1 MSKKFLF
8 TSLCVS
14 ILTLS
19 LPDVS
24 HAGRGGGGG
33 GGARGGGGGF
43 SGGASRGGGGM
54 SGGGFSGGARPS
66 PSPSFGGGGG
76 ARPSPSPSFN
86 GGGGARA
93 SSSPSLNGGG
103 GARPSSSPSVGAGG
117 GVRPG
122 AGVGIG
128 GSAGVGGGARPGA
141 GVGAG
146 GAAGVGGGARAN
158 AGAGSSMAG
167 QGAAVNRYN
176 APSKSDL
183 SGFLGLPSDEGFGHA
198 SSTASRKGT
207 LSGAS
212 TLPAREGN
220 VDVNYGKTEGPRGG
234 QVGGV
239 TATGPQGNTVGKAG
253 AVGPQ
258 GGAAVVGGVQGAAG
272 GTAVRGAAVGPQ
284 GGAAVVGGVQGAAGG
299 TAVRGAAVGPQ
310 GGAAVVGGVQ
320 GAAGGTA
327 VRGAAVGPN
336 GQVVAGR
343 GAVGPGGYGGGGLV
357 TAGPAG
363 VGAGFTRVSPAGRYT
378 AAAAVRGNYNNW
390 GVYGTAW
397 RVQYPGAW
405 VATGWT
411 TYALWSTATW
421 GTAANYCGY
430 AEQPPIYY
438 DYGTSVVYEDNSVY
452 INGDVA
458 GTTEEYYDQALSIA
472 ATGAEAKAQPDGDW
486 LPLGVFAFTRAD
498 NPNSDITI
506 QLAVNKDGVVRGNYT
521 DTATKQNQVVQGSV
535 DKDTQR
541 VAFTVGENKT
551 SVIETG
557 LYNLTK
563 EEAPCLLHIGKEGT
577 EQWLLVRLKNPEAT
591 AG

>member
-1 MSKKFLF
+1 MSKRFLF
-8 TSLCVS
+8 TAFCVS
-14 ILTLS
+14 ILSFS
-19 LPDVS
+19 LADFS
-24 HAGRGGGGG
+24 HAGRGGGGGSRGG
-33 GGARGGGGGF
+33 GGARGGGGGGF
-43 SGGASRGGGGM
+43 SGGVSRGGGGM
-54 SGGGFSGGARPS
+54 SGGMSGGGAVGGVRPS
-66 PSPSFGGGGG
+66 PSMGAGGG
-76 ARPSPSPSFN
+76 ARPV
-86 GGGGARA
+86 GGAGAGSAGPGARPGA
-93 SSSPSLNGGG
+93 GMGAGGPAVAGG
-103 GARPSSSPSVGAGG
+103 GARPGTGAGMAGPAGVG
-117 GVRPG
+117 GGGRPG
-122 AGVGIG
+122 AGVGTAGAARVG
-128 GSAGVGGGARPGA
+128 GASAGAS
-141 GVGAG
+141 
-146 GAAGVGGGARAN
+146 AA
-158 AGAGSSMAG
+158 
-167 QGAAVNRYN
+167 AANRYN
-176 APSKSDL
+176 APSRNDL

-198 SSTASRKGT
+198 STASTRQGT
-207 LSGAS
+207 MSSPS

-239 TATGPQGNTVGKAG
+239 TATGPQGNTVGKAA

-343 GAVGPGGYGGGGLV
+343 GAIGPGGYGAGGVV

-363 VGAGFTRVSPAGRYT
+363 IGAGFTRISPAGRYT
-378 AAAAVRGNYNNW
+378 AAAAVRGTYNNW
-390 GVYGTAW
+390 GIYGTGW

-405 VATGWT
+405 VAAGWT
-411 TYALWSTATW
+411 TAALWSTATW
-421 GTAANYCGY
+421 GTAASYCGY
-430 AEQPPIYY
+430 AEQPPVYY

-452 INGDVA
+452 VNGDVA
-458 GTTEEYYDQALSIA
+458 GTTEEYYDQAASLA
-472 ATGAEAKAQPDGDW
+472 ATGAEAKTQSDGDW
-486 LPLGVFAFTRAD
+486 LPLGVFAFTKAE
-498 NPNSDITI
+498 NPTSDITI
-506 QLAVNKDGVVRGNYT
+506 QLAVNKDGVIRGNYT

-535 DKDTQR
+535 DKQTQR
-541 VAFTVGENKT
+541 VAFTVGDNKANI
-551 SVIETG
+551 IETG

-563 EEAPCLLHIGKEGT
+563 EESPCLIHLGKDST
-577 EQWLLVRLKNPEAT
+577 EQWLLVRLQNPEAS

>member
-1 MSKKFLF
+1 MSKRFLF
-8 TSLCVS
+8 TAFCIS
-14 ILTLS
+14 ILSFS
-19 LPDVS
+19 LADFS
-24 HAGRGGGGG
+24 HAGRGGGGGSRGG
-33 GGARGGGGGF
+33 GGARGGGGGGF
-43 SGGASRGGGGM
+43 SGGVSRGGGGMGGGM
-54 SGGGFSGGARPS
+54 SGGGAVGGVRPS
-66 PSPSFGGGGG
+66 PSMGAGGG
-76 ARPSPSPSFN
+76 ARPV
-86 GGGGARA
+86 GGAGAGSAGPGARPGA
-93 SSSPSLNGGG
+93 GMGAGGPAVAGG
-103 GARPSSSPSVGAGG
+103 GARPGTGAGMAGPAGVG
-117 GVRPG
+117 GGGRPG
-122 AGVGIG
+122 AGVGTAGAARVG
-128 GSAGVGGGARPGA
+128 GASAGAS
-141 GVGAG
+141 
-146 GAAGVGGGARAN
+146 AA
-158 AGAGSSMAG
+158 
-167 QGAAVNRYN
+167 AANRYN
-176 APSKSDL
+176 APSRNDL

-198 SSTASRKGT
+198 STASTRQGT
-207 LSGAS
+207 MSSPS

-239 TATGPQGNTVGKAG
+239 TATGPQGNTVGKAA

-343 GAVGPGGYGGGGLV
+343 GAIGPGGYGAGGVV

-363 VGAGFTRVSPAGRYT
+363 IGAGFTRISPAGRYT
-378 AAAAVRGNYNNW
+378 AAAAVRGTYNNW
-390 GVYGTAW
+390 GIYGTGW

-405 VATGWT
+405 VAAGWT
-411 TYALWSTATW
+411 TAALWSTATW
-421 GTAANYCGY
+421 GTAASYCGY
-430 AEQPPIYY
+430 AEQPPVYY

-452 INGDVA
+452 VNGDVA
-458 GTTEEYYDQALSIA
+458 GTTEEYYDQAASLA
-472 ATGAEAKAQPDGDW
+472 ATGAEAKTQSDGDW
-486 LPLGVFAFTRAD
+486 LPLGVFAFTKAE
-498 NPNSDITI
+498 NPTSDITI
-506 QLAVNKDGVVRGNYT
+506 QLAVNKDGVIRGNYT

-535 DKDTQR
+535 DKQTQR
-541 VAFTVGENKT
+541 VAFTVGDNKANI
-551 SVIETG
+551 IETG

-563 EEAPCLLHIGKEGT
+563 EESPCLIHLGKDST
-577 EQWLLVRLKNPEAT
+577 EQWLLVRLQNPEAS

>member
-1 MSKKFLF
+1 MSKRFLF
-8 TSLCVS
+8 TAFCIS
-14 ILTLS
+14 ILSFS
-19 LPDVS
+19 LADFS
-24 HAGRGGGGG
+24 HAGRGGGGGSRGG
-33 GGARGGGGGF
+33 GGARGGGGGGF
-43 SGGASRGGGGM
+43 SGGVSRGGGGMGGGM
-54 SGGGFSGGARPS
+54 SGGGAVGGVRPS
-66 PSPSFGGGGG
+66 PSMGAGGG
-76 ARPSPSPSFN
+76 ARPV
-86 GGGGARA
+86 GGAGAGSAGPGARPGA
-93 SSSPSLNGGG
+93 GMGAGGPAVAGG
-103 GARPSSSPSVGAGG
+103 GARPGTGAGMAGPAGVG
-117 GVRPG
+117 GGGRPG
-122 AGVGIG
+122 AGVGTAGAARVG
-128 GSAGVGGGARPGA
+128 GASAGAS
-141 GVGAG
+141 
-146 GAAGVGGGARAN
+146 AA
-158 AGAGSSMAG
+158 
-167 QGAAVNRYN
+167 AANRYN
-176 APSKSDL
+176 APSRNDL

-198 SSTASRKGT
+198 STASTRQGT
-207 LSGAS
+207 MSSPS

-239 TATGPQGNTVGKAG
+239 TATGPQGNTVGKAA

-343 GAVGPGGYGGGGLV
+343 GAVGPGGYGAGGVV

-363 VGAGFTRVSPAGRYT
+363 IGAGFTRISPAGRYT
-378 AAAAVRGNYNNW
+378 AAAAVRGTYNNW
-390 GVYGTAW
+390 GIYGTGW

-405 VATGWT
+405 VAAGWT
-411 TYALWSTATW
+411 TAALWSTATW
-421 GTAANYCGY
+421 GTAASYCGY
-430 AEQPPIYY
+430 AEQPPVYY

-452 INGDVA
+452 VNGDVA
-458 GTTEEYYDQALSIA
+458 GTTEEYYDQAASLA
-472 ATGAEAKAQPDGDW
+472 ATGAEAKTQSDGDW
-486 LPLGVFAFTRAD
+486 LPLGVFAFTKAE
-498 NPNSDITI
+498 NPTSDITI
-506 QLAVNKDGVVRGNYT
+506 QLAVNKDGVIRGNYT

-535 DKDTQR
+535 DKQTQR
-541 VAFTVGENKT
+541 VAFTVGDNKANI
-551 SVIETG
+551 IETG

-563 EEAPCLLHIGKEGT
+563 EESPCLIHLGKDST
-577 EQWLLVRLKNPEAT
+577 EQWLLVRLQNPEAS

>member
-1 MSKKFLF
+1 MSKRFLF
-8 TSLCVS
+8 TAFCVS
-14 ILTLS
+14 ILSFS
-19 LPDVS
+19 LADFS
-24 HAGRGGGGG
+24 HAGRGGGGGSRGG
-33 GGARGGGGGF
+33 GGARGGGGGGF
-43 SGGASRGGGGM
+43 SGGVSRGGGGM
-54 SGGGFSGGARPS
+54 GGGMSGGMSGGGAVGGVRPS
-66 PSPSFGGGGG
+66 PSMGAGGG
-76 ARPSPSPSFN
+76 ARPV
-86 GGGGARA
+86 GGAGAGSAGPGARPGA
-93 SSSPSLNGGG
+93 GMGAGGPAVAGG
-103 GARPSSSPSVGAGG
+103 GARPGTGAGMAGPAGVG
-117 GVRPG
+117 GGGRPG
-122 AGVGIG
+122 AGVGTAGAARVG
-128 GSAGVGGGARPGA
+128 GASAGAS
-141 GVGAG
+141 
-146 GAAGVGGGARAN
+146 AA
-158 AGAGSSMAG
+158 
-167 QGAAVNRYN
+167 AANRYN
-176 APSKSDL
+176 APSRNDL

-198 SSTASRKGT
+198 STASTRQGT
-207 LSGAS
+207 MSSPS

-239 TATGPQGNTVGKAG
+239 TATGPQGNTIGKAA

-343 GAVGPGGYGGGGLV
+343 GAVGPGGYGAGGVV

-363 VGAGFTRVSPAGRYT
+363 IGAGFTRISPAGRYT
-378 AAAAVRGNYNNW
+378 AAAAVRGTYNNW
-390 GVYGTAW
+390 GIYGTGW

-405 VATGWT
+405 VAAGWT
-411 TYALWSTATW
+411 TAALWSTATW
-421 GTAANYCGY
+421 GTAASYCGY
-430 AEQPPIYY
+430 AEQPPVYY

-452 INGDVA
+452 VNGDVA
-458 GTTEEYYDQALSIA
+458 GTTEEYYDQAASLA
-472 ATGAEAKAQPDGDW
+472 ATGAEAKTQSDGDW
-486 LPLGVFAFTRAD
+486 LPLGVFAFTKAE
-498 NPNSDITI
+498 NPTSDITI
-506 QLAVNKDGVVRGNYT
+506 QLAVNKDGVIRGNYT

-535 DKDTQR
+535 DKQTQR
-541 VAFTVGENKT
+541 VAFTVGDNKANI
-551 SVIETG
+551 IETG

-563 EEAPCLLHIGKEGT
+563 EESPCLIHLGKDST
-577 EQWLLVRLKNPEAT
+577 EQWLLVRLQNPEAS

>member
-1 MSKKFLF
+1 MLKRFLF
-8 TSLCVS
+8 TAFCVS
-14 ILTLS
+14 ILSFS
-19 LPDVS
+19 LADFS
-24 HAGRGGGGG
+24 HAGRGGGGGSRGG
-33 GGARGGGGGF
+33 GGARGGGGGGF
-43 SGGASRGGGGM
+43 SGGVSRGGGGM
-54 SGGGFSGGARPS
+54 SGGGAMGGVRPS
-66 PSPSFGGGGG
+66 PSMGAGGG
-76 ARPSPSPSFN
+76 ARPV
-86 GGGGARA
+86 GGAGA
-93 SSSPSLNGGG
+93 GSPGARPGAGMGVGGPAVAGG
-103 GARPSSSPSVGAGG
+103 GARPGTGAGMAGPAGVG
-117 GVRPG
+117 GGGRPG
-122 AGVGIG
+122 AGVGTAGAARVG
-128 GSAGVGGGARPGA
+128 GASAGAS
-141 GVGAG
+141 
-146 GAAGVGGGARAN
+146 AA
-158 AGAGSSMAG
+158 
-167 QGAAVNRYN
+167 AANRYN
-176 APSKSDL
+176 APSRNDL

-198 SSTASRKGT
+198 STASTRQGT
-207 LSGAS
+207 LSSPS

-239 TATGPQGNTVGKAG
+239 TATGPQGNTVGKAA

-343 GAVGPGGYGGGGLV
+343 GAVGPGGYGAGGVV

-363 VGAGFTRVSPAGRYT
+363 IGAGFTRISPAGRYT
-378 AAAAVRGNYNNW
+378 AAAAVRGTYNNW
-390 GVYGTAW
+390 GIYGTGW

-405 VATGWT
+405 VAAGWT
-411 TYALWSTATW
+411 TAALWSTATW
-421 GTAANYCGY
+421 GTAASYCGY
-430 AEQPPIYY
+430 AEQPPVYY

-452 INGDVA
+452 VNGDVA
-458 GTTEEYYDQALSIA
+458 GTTEEYYDQAASLA
-472 ATGAEAKAQPDGDW
+472 ATGAEAKTQSDGDW
-486 LPLGVFAFTRAD
+486 LPLGVFAFTKAE
-498 NPNSDITI
+498 NPTSDITI
-506 QLAVNKDGVVRGNYT
+506 QLAVNKDGVIRGNYT

-535 DKDTQR
+535 DKQTQR
-541 VAFTVGENKT
+541 VAFTVGDNKANI
-551 SVIETG
+551 IETG

-563 EEAPCLLHIGKEGT
+563 EESPCLIHLGKDST
-577 EQWLLVRLKNPEAT
+577 EQWLLVRLQNPEAS